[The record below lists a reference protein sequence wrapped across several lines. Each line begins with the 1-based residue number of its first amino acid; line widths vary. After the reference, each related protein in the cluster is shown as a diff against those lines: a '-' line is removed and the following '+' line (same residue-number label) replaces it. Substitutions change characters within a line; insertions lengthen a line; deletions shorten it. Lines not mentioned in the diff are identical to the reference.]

1 MKQYVRT
8 MILICVGLVAAMA
21 VFALIAMMKGSSKER
36 NEDILKLNDITS
48 RAAENWGEPD
58 ELDSIGGE
66 ASFVVLDNENRVV
79 YRSDKYDKKLADGI
93 SPEKAVK
100 EGLPYRYVEVGG
112 RIVGCVIMVSAEDR
126 HEGISRRIIIGFTVC
141 GIVFIAAMI
150 LFGVYVN
157 KNIITPFNRMEEFAG
172 KIAEGNL
179 DAPLMM
185 NKNNM
190 FGAFTES
197 FDIMR
202 TELKDSKQREL
213 ELQRKEK
220 ELVASLSHDLK
231 TPITGIK
238 LTTELMKAKVENS
251 DNKDVDT
258 LEKLDNIYLK
268 ADQMDTLVSDLFSA
282 TLEDLGEFKVSC
294 RDEESGILSA
304 IIRKNDS
311 KDLVSEGEKP
321 KLLISIDSKRMSQ
334 VLGNIISN
342 SYKYAGTGIDVEYK
356 VVDRYLN
363 MTLRDHGPGVP
374 KEELDLLTNKFY
386 RSRNAEEKEGSGLG
400 LYIASS
406 LMKKMGGE
414 LICDSD
420 GSGFIVTLLIPL
432 S

>member
-48 RAAENWGEPD
+48 RAAENWGEP
-58 ELDSIGGE
+58 EALDSIGGE

-79 YRSDKYDKKLADGI
+79 YRSDKYDKKLADRN

-126 HEGISRRIIIGFTVC
+126 HEGISRRIIIGFAVC

-202 TELKDSKQREL
+202 TELKD
-213 ELQRKEK
+213 
-220 ELVASLSHDLK
+220 LK

-268 ADQMDTLVSDLFSA
+268 ADQMDTMVSDLFSA

-386 RSRNAEEKEGSGLG
+386 RAGNAEEKEGSGLG